1 MSNQVINSLVPALL
15 KGQGKEFRVGGLSRL
30 LSAGTLLCPSGPTEH
45 QRSLPSVGLM
55 HQRVDVLLGEVCAD
69 WDAGQVRVLQ
79 SHISETA
86 QETLML
92 LVFSTP
98 PAPTPYIC
106 L

>member
-1 MSNQVINSLVPALL
+1 MSSQVINSLVPALL
-15 KGQGKEFRVGGLSRL
+15 TRLWQRVQGRRSVPSSE
-30 LSAGTLLCPSGPTEH
+30 AGTLLCPPGPTEH
-45 QRSLPSVGLM
+45 KRSLLSVGLM
-55 HQRVDVLLGEVCAD
+55 YQRVDVLLGEACAD
-69 WDAGQVRVLQ
+69 WDAGQARVLQ
-79 SHISETA
+79 SHISELA